1 MKFLS
6 FIVFVLFNQ
15 PGAFSAEDC
24 KKNCILENKPQTAP
38 RVQQKNLLGGK
49 LDQCSLNPLTGYD
62 RSGYCRFFPN
72 DRGKHL
78 VCAQVS
84 KEFLEFTKKQGNDL
98 STPNMRYG
106 FPGLKPGDRWC
117 LCSSRVIEANRSGLI
132 LRVIKESTN
141 EFAWK

>member
-1 MKFLS
+1 MKFLLS
-6 FIVFVLFNQ
+6 LVVFLTINFDI
-15 PGAFSAEDC
+15 FSAENC
-24 KKNCILENKPQTAP
+24 QKNCILENETQAVP
-38 RVQQKNLLGGK
+38 RIQQKNLLGEK
-49 LDQCSLNPLTGYD
+49 LAPCSTSPLTGYD

-84 KEFLEFTKKQGNDL
+84 KEFLEFTKNQGNDL

-106 FPGLKPGDRWC
+106 FPGLRPGDRWC
-117 LCSSRVIEANRSGLI
+117 LCSSRVIEANRSGLKMK
-132 LRVIKESTN
+132 VIKESTN